1 MQVVTQV
8 LGLDWWELDTRNKK
22 GAGFPSQRTR
32 APLGKEVLSAALGH
46 WRLVETLAQAS
57 RKGEGAGQCEAATQ
71 TIVY

>member
-8 LGLDWWELDTRNKK
+8 LGLDWWELDTGNKK
-22 GAGFPSQRTR
+22 GARFPSQRTR
-32 APLGKEVLSAALGH
+32 APLGKEVLSAALGY

-71 TIVY
+71 TIGY